1 MSKITVSYK
10 EEQGD
15 FVRETEECSY
25 IFDGEAA
32 VITYLE
38 PKGENIVPTKVK
50 ILWTGEMLSV
60 IRSGEMLAEFRFF
73 KDKRDYEVKYKT
85 PVGTLAFDTKTKFL
99 DFKATADSCYG
110 EVIYTISQ
118 NGDSPIE
125 RTMIFEVK

>member
-50 ILWTGEMLSV
+50 ILWT
-60 IRSGEMLAEFRFF
+60 GEMLAEFRFF

>member
-10 EEQGD
+10 EEQGE

-25 IFDGEAA
+25 FFDGEAA
-32 VITYLE
+32 VISYLE
-38 PKGENIVPTKVK
+38 PKGENSVPTKVK

-60 IRSGEMLAEFRFF
+60 IRSGDMVAEFCFF

-85 PVGTLAFDTKTKFL
+85 PVGTLVFDTKTEFI
-99 DFKATADSCYG
+99 DFKATADSCFG
-110 EVIYTISQ
+110 EVRYTISQ
-118 NGDSPIE
+118 NGDNPIE